1 MPAIRPLPLDQRW
14 KQRLALTTRTAPE
27 LYEDAAAVTDTPHAR
42 AIRTTFREL
51 RASAVFCTH
60 GVPAV
65 VILSVETYDRSAV
78 IDLHAKLWNQGLAH
92 LLLVLAGDTLRA
104 FSLARVPRRE
114 NDEDFDA
121 RCLAWELDAVRQ
133 ALEVNDLLRGAE
145 SGRLWEHP
153 KFRPDERIDRVL
165 LDNLKE
171 SHTRLLNG
179 MSAAAAQAL
188 LIQSMFIAYLEDRQI
203 VSPEYLRAAT
213 GGRADSF
220 LAILKSGS
228 VAALDR
234 LFERLRD
241 DFNGDLFVAPCS
253 FAAADRHPHPESWH
267 LEILSRFRSGEQE
280 MGSGQYRFWGYDFK
294 YMPIELISAVY
305 DRFLG
310 DLGTE
315 RRRRG
320 AYYTPRFVADLV
332 ISQIADKLPSEKI
345 PELRF
350 LDPACGSGIFLV
362 RCFQLLCEQRR
373 RATERSQRLPWES
386 LLAMLSRLEGWDID
400 EAAVRVAVFSLYVAL
415 LEEVEPPDIRALIE
429 RGNLLPGLWERTLR
443 ARDFFTVDPGD
454 PGAQADVI
462 VGNPPW
468 SSRRQPGRRS
478 IEWCATEGLP
488 MPGREE
494 AWAFAWKSLR
504 HLRADG
510 VIALLLPS
518 MGFLHNHADS
528 AVRARKRLLRDARI
542 FRIVNLADLRFQL
555 FDSAI
560 RPATLIVFGHA
571 DPEGR
576 PYAIEYLT
584 PKADLNLKNRRLITL
599 SSADKH
605 VLTSP
610 VVEDDPSIF
619 KRFMWI
625 SDPEEKLFRYLS
637 SLPRLRD
644 VVKPGGTWMIGQ
656 GFQPYNSGVPV
667 PSRYVGRIPYLPIER
682 FTPFFQRTDHLSPWD
697 SSTVRRKGFEQGFTG
712 PRVLVPKGAIHTDQ
726 SRLRAAY
733 VEEPV
738 TFQDGIRAV
747 VAPRGDEPRAK
758 LLTALVN
765 SRIAVWFAFHGTS
778 SFGAERPQVQQDEL
792 LLLPFP
798 RPDDLSEKARDRA
811 AADKMIAVIDEMM
824 RSSDDPFGSIDGAV
838 FAEIDRLAY
847 DFFGLTDE
855 EIILVEDTV
864 AHVIPAVHPSRNSV
878 PEVWRSSTAED
889 RRRYAQALLGRMS
902 DWFEDDYTV
911 AARLE
916 AHNDDLAILRLT
928 LQREHAAT
936 EYHEVESSR
945 VNHVLADL
953 SVQVRRPLAG
963 NFQLLPDFRLFTE
976 DHLYLVKPAQKRFWL
991 RSAAIA
997 DADAIAL
1004 ESAGSV
1010 DTKEETGCRLRQR
1023 VATDGHAFGGG
1034 IRE

>member
-1 MPAIRPLPLDQRW
+1 MPAIRPLPLDQKW
-14 KQRLALTTRTAPE
+14 KQRLALTTRTAPD

-42 AIRTTFREL
+42 AIRTTFRDL

-60 GVPAV
+60 RVPAV
-65 VILSVETYDRSAV
+65 VILSVETYDRRAV
-78 IDLHAKLWNQGLAH
+78 IDLQAKLWNQGLAH
-92 LLLVLAGDTLRA
+92 LLLVIAGDTVRA
-104 FSLARVPRRE
+104 FSLARIPRRG
-114 NDEDFDA
+114 NDEDFDD
-121 RCLAWELDAVRQ
+121 RCLAWELDAVAQ
-133 ALEVNDLLRGAE
+133 ALEVNNLIHGAE

-153 KFRPDERIDRVL
+153 KFRPEERIDRVL

-179 MSAAAAQAL
+179 MSPAAAQAL
-188 LIQSMFIAYLEDRQI
+188 LIQSMFIAYLEDREI
-203 VSPEYLRAAT
+203 VSPDYLLAAT

-220 LAILKSGS
+220 LAILKSGG

-234 LFERLRD
+234 LFERLRE

-253 FAAADRHPHPESWH
+253 FAVADRHPPPEPRH

-315 RRRRG
+315 RRGRG
-320 AYYTPRFVADLV
+320 AYYTPRFVADLA

-362 RCFQLLCEQRR
+362 RCFQLLCEQHR
-373 RATERSQRLPWES
+373 RATDRSQRIPWES

-468 SSRRQPGRRS
+468 SSRRQPERRS

-494 AWAFAWKSLR
+494 AWAFVWKSLR

-518 MGFLHNHADS
+518 MGFLHNHAGS
-528 AVRARKRLLRDARI
+528 AVRARKRLLRAARI
-542 FRIVNLADLRFQL
+542 FRIVNLSDLRFQL
-555 FDSAI
+555 FDSAV
-560 RPATLIVFGHA
+560 RPAALIVFGHA
-571 DPEGR
+571 DPKER
-576 PYAIEYLT
+576 PYSFEYLT

-605 VLTSP
+605 SLTSP
-610 VVEDDPSIF
+610 MVEDDPSIF

-637 SLPRLRD
+637 SLPRLKD
-644 VVKPGGTWMIGQ
+644 VIGPGNWMIGQ
-656 GFQPYNSGVPV
+656 GFQRYNSGVPV
-667 PSRYVGRIPYLPIER
+667 ASRYVRRIPYLPIER
-682 FTPFFQRTDHLSPWD
+682 FTLFFQRTDHLSPWD

-712 PRVLVPKGAIHTDQ
+712 PRVLIPRGATHTNQ
-726 SRLRAAY
+726 MRLRAAY
-733 VEEPV
+733 VE
-738 TFQDGIRAV
+738 
-747 VAPRGDEPRAK
+747 
-758 LLTALVN
+758 
-765 SRIAVWFAFHGTS
+765 
-778 SFGAERPQVQQDEL
+778 
-792 LLLPFP
+792 
-798 RPDDLSEKARDRA
+798 
-811 AADKMIAVIDEMM
+811 
-824 RSSDDPFGSIDGAV
+824 DP
-838 FAEIDRLAY
+838 
-847 DFFGLTDE
+847 
-855 EIILVEDTV
+855 
-864 AHVIPAVHPSRNSV
+864 
-878 PEVWRSSTAED
+878 
-889 RRRYAQALLGRMS
+889 
-902 DWFEDDYTV
+902 
-911 AARLE
+911 
-916 AHNDDLAILRLT
+916 LR
-928 LQREHAAT
+928 
-936 EYHEVESSR
+936 
-945 VNHVLADL
+945 
-953 SVQVRRPLAG
+953 
-963 NFQLLPDFRLFTE
+963 FRT
-976 DHLYLVKPAQKRFWL
+976 
-991 RSAAIA
+991 
-997 DADAIAL
+997 
-1004 ESAGSV
+1004 
-1010 DTKEETGCRLRQR
+1010 
-1023 VATDGHAFGGG
+1023 
-1034 IRE
+1034 

>member
-1 MPAIRPLPLDQRW
+1 MPAIRPLPLDQKW
-14 KQRLALTTRTAPE
+14 KQRLALTTRTAPD

-42 AIRTTFREL
+42 AIRTTFRDL

-92 LLLVLAGDTLRA
+92 LLLVLAGDTVRA
-104 FSLARVPRRE
+104 FSLARIPRRG
-114 NDEDFDA
+114 NDEDFDD

-133 ALEVNDLLRGAE
+133 ALEVNDLIHGAE

-153 KFRPDERIDRVL
+153 KFRPDERIDQVL
-165 LDNLKE
+165 LDNLKD
-171 SHTRLLNG
+171 SHTRLRSG
-179 MSAAAAQAL
+179 MSPAAAQAL

-203 VSPEYLRAAT
+203 VSPDYLRAAT
-213 GGRADSF
+213 GGRAASF
-220 LAILKSGS
+220 LDILKSGS

-234 LFERLRD
+234 LFKRLRD
-241 DFNGDLFVAPCS
+241 DFNGDLFIAPCS
-253 FAAADRHPHPESWH
+253 FAEADRRPPPEPRH
-267 LEILSRFRSGEQE
+267 LDILSRFRSGEQE

-305 DRFLG
+305 DRFL
-310 DLGTE
+310 DDPGTE
-315 RRRRG
+315 RHRRG
-320 AYYTPRFVADLV
+320 AYHTPRFVADLV
-332 ISQIADKLPSEKI
+332 ISQIADKLPIEKI

-373 RATERSQRLPWES
+373 RATAPSQGIPWES
-386 LLAMLSRLEGWDID
+386 LLAMLSRLEGWDSD

-415 LEEVEPPDIRALIE
+415 LEEVEPPDIQALIA
-429 RGNLLPGLWERTLR
+429 RGNMLPGLWERTLR
-443 ARDFFTVDPGD
+443 EQDFFTVDPGD
-454 PGAQADVI
+454 AGAQADVI

-468 SSRRQPGRRS
+468 LSRSRPERLS

-488 MPGREE
+488 MPQQEE
-494 AWAFAWKSLR
+494 AWAFVWKSLR
-504 HLRADG
+504 HLRPAG
-510 VIALLLPS
+510 VAALLLPS
-518 MGFLHNHADS
+518 MGFLHNHAGS

-542 FRIVNLADLRFQL
+542 VRIVNLADLRFQL
-555 FDSAI
+555 FDSAV
-560 RPATLIVFGHA
+560 RPAALIVFGHA
-571 DPEGR
+571 DPKRR
-576 PYAIEYLT
+576 PYSFDYLT

-605 VLTSP
+605 SLSSP
-610 VVEDDPSIF
+610 MVEDDPSIF

-637 SLPRLRD
+637 SLPRLRSI
-644 VVKPGGTWMIGQ
+644 VSAYGTRRMTSDPDEHSWMIGQ
-656 GFQPYNSGVPV
+656 GFKPYNTGAPV
-667 PSRYVGRIPYLPIER
+667 ISPYVGRIPYLPIEQ
-682 FTPFFQRTDHLSPWD
+682 FTPLVQWTDHLAPWD
-697 SSTVRRKGFEQGFTG
+697 SSTVHRRGFEQGFTG
-712 PRVLVPKGAIHTDQ
+712 PRVLIPKGAIHTNQ
-726 SRLRAAY
+726 PRLRATY
-733 VEEPV
+733 VEDPV
-738 TFQDGIRAV
+738 TFQDGIRAIV
-747 VAPRGDEPRAK
+747 IPRGEEPRAK

-765 SRIAVWFAFHGTS
+765 SKIAVWFAFHGTS
-778 SFGAERPQVQQDEL
+778 SFGAERPQVQQGEL

-798 RPDDLSEKARDRA
+798 RPDDLPEPARSRA
-811 AADKMIAVIDEMM
+811 AADKVVSIIDELMQA
-824 RSSDDPFGSIDGAV
+824 SHDPFGSIDDAV
-838 FAEIDRLAY
+838 FAAIDRLAY

-855 EIILVEDTV
+855 EILLVEDTV

-878 PEVWRSSTAED
+878 PEVWRSPTLED
-889 RRRYAQALLGRMS
+889 RRSYAQALLHRMS
-902 DWFEDDYTV
+902 DWFEGDYTV

-928 LQREHAAT
+928 LQREHEAS
-936 EYHEVESSR
+936 EYHEVGSSR
-945 VNHVLADL
+945 INNVLSDL
-953 SVQVRRPLAG
+953 AAQVRRPFAG
-963 NFQLLPDFRLFTE
+963 NLQLLPDFRLVTG

-1004 ESAGSV
+1004 DLQDAAVVSAG
-1010 DTKEETGCRLRQR
+1010 R
-1023 VATDGHAFGGG
+1023 VAAEDD
-1034 IRE
+1034 R

>member
-1 MPAIRPLPLDQRW
+1 MPAIRPRPLGQQW
-14 KQRLALTTRTAPE
+14 KRRLDLTTRAAPE

-42 AIRTTFREL
+42 AIRTTFQDL

-60 GVPAV
+60 DVPAV
-65 VILSVETYDRSAV
+65 VILSVEAYDRSAV

-104 FSLARVPRRE
+104 FSLARIPRRG
-114 NDEDFDA
+114 NDEDFDD
-121 RCLAWELDAVRQ
+121 RCLAWELDAVAQ

-171 SHTRLLNG
+171 SHTRLLRG
-179 MSAAAAQAL
+179 MTSAAAQAL
-188 LIQSMFIAYLEDRQI
+188 LIQSMFIYLEDRQI
-203 VSPEYLRAAT
+203 VSPDYLRAAT
-213 GGRADSF
+213 DGCADSF
-220 LAILKSGS
+220 LAILKSGNA
-228 VAALDR
+228 AALDR

-253 FAAADRHPHPESWH
+253 FAAADRHPPPEPPH

-310 DLGTE
+310 DLGPE
-315 RRRRG
+315 RQRRG

-332 ISQIADKLPSEKI
+332 ISQIADKLPNEKI
-345 PELRF
+345 PDLRF

-373 RATERSQRLPWES
+373 RATEPSQRIPWES
-386 LLAMLSRLEGWDID
+386 LLAMLSRLKGWDID

-443 ARDFFTVDPGD
+443 ARDFFTVDPDD
-454 PGAQADVI
+454 PGAQ
-462 VGNPPW
+462 
-468 SSRRQPGRRS
+468 
-478 IEWCATEGLP
+478 
-488 MPGREE
+488 
-494 AWAFAWKSLR
+494 
-504 HLRADG
+504 
-510 VIALLLPS
+510 
-518 MGFLHNHADS
+518 
-528 AVRARKRLLRDARI
+528 
-542 FRIVNLADLRFQL
+542 
-555 FDSAI
+555 
-560 RPATLIVFGHA
+560 
-571 DPEGR
+571 
-576 PYAIEYLT
+576 
-584 PKADLNLKNRRLITL
+584 
-599 SSADKH
+599 
-605 VLTSP
+605 
-610 VVEDDPSIF
+610 
-619 KRFMWI
+619 
-625 SDPEEKLFRYLS
+625 
-637 SLPRLRD
+637 
-644 VVKPGGTWMIGQ
+644 
-656 GFQPYNSGVPV
+656 
-667 PSRYVGRIPYLPIER
+667 
-682 FTPFFQRTDHLSPWD
+682 
-697 SSTVRRKGFEQGFTG
+697 
-712 PRVLVPKGAIHTDQ
+712 
-726 SRLRAAY
+726 
-733 VEEPV
+733 
-738 TFQDGIRAV
+738 
-747 VAPRGDEPRAK
+747 
-758 LLTALVN
+758 
-765 SRIAVWFAFHGTS
+765 
-778 SFGAERPQVQQDEL
+778 
-792 LLLPFP
+792 
-798 RPDDLSEKARDRA
+798 
-811 AADKMIAVIDEMM
+811 
-824 RSSDDPFGSIDGAV
+824 AV

-902 DWFEDDYTV
+902 DWFEDDYMV

-916 AHNDDLAILRLT
+916 AHNEDLAILRLT
-928 LQREHAAT
+928 LQRKHEAA
-936 EYHEVESSR
+936 EYHEVESSP

-953 SVQVRRPLAG
+953 SAQVRRPLAG
-963 NFQLLPDFRLFTE
+963 NFQLLPDFRLVTG

-1004 ESAGSV
+1004 DLQESLIRNNREVGFVGVSRSTVTPPSA
-1010 DTKEETGCRLRQR
+1010 E
-1023 VATDGHAFGGG
+1023 G

>member
-1 MPAIRPLPLDQRW
+1 MPAVRPLPLDQKW
-14 KQRLALTTRTAPE
+14 KQRLDLTTRTAPD
-27 LYEDAAAVTDTPHAR
+27 LYEDAASVTDTPHAR
-42 AIRTTFREL
+42 AIRTTFRDL

-60 GVPAV
+60 RVPAV
-65 VILSVETYDRSAV
+65 VILWVETYDRNAV
-78 IDLHAKLWNQGLAH
+78 IDLQAKLWNQGLAH
-92 LLLVLAGDTLRA
+92 LLLVLAGDTVRA
-104 FSLARVPRRE
+104 FSLARIPRRGD
-114 NDEDFDA
+114 DEDFDD
-121 RCLAWELDAVRQ
+121 RCLAWELDAVAQ
-133 ALEVNDLLRGAE
+133 ALEVNNLIRGAE
-145 SGRLWEHP
+145 SGRLWEERP
-153 KFRPDERIDRVL
+153 KYFRPDERIDRVL

-171 SHTRLLNG
+171 SHTRLLSDN
-179 MSAAAAQAL
+179 MTSAAVQAL

-203 VSPEYLRAAT
+203 VSPDYLRAAT

-220 LAILKSGS
+220 LDILKSGN

-234 LFERLRD
+234 LFERLQD

-253 FAAADRHPHPESWH
+253 FAPVDRHPSPQPWH
-267 LEILSRFRSGEQE
+267 LEVLSRFRAGKQE
-280 MGSGQYRFWGYDFK
+280 MDSGQYRFWGYDFK
-294 YMPIELISAVY
+294 YIPIELISAVY

-315 RRRRG
+315 RRGRG
-320 AYYTPRFVADLV
+320 AYYTPRFVADLA

-373 RATERSQRLPWES
+373 RATERSQRLPWKS
-386 LLAMLSRLEGWDID
+386 LLAILSRLEGWDID

-415 LEEVEPPDIRALIE
+415 LEEVEPPDIRALIA
-429 RGNLLPGLWERTLR
+429 RGNMLPGLWERTLR
-443 ARDFFTVDPGD
+443 AQDFFTVDPGD
-454 PGAQADVI
+454 AGAQADVI

-468 SSRRQPGRRS
+468 LSRSHPERLS

-488 MPGREE
+488 MPQQEE
-494 AWAFAWKSLR
+494 AWAFVWKSLR

-518 MGFLHNHADS
+518 MGFLHNHAGS

-555 FDSAI
+555 FDSAV
-560 RPATLIVFGHA
+560 RPAALIVFGHA

-576 PYAIEYLT
+576 PYSLEYLT

-605 VLTSP
+605 MLTSP

-637 SLPRLRD
+637 SLPRLGDITIAYRTRRRMND
-644 VVKPGGTWMIGQ
+644 PDEHSWVIGQ
-656 GFQPYNSGVPV
+656 GFKPYNKGASVTSP
-667 PSRYVGRIPYLPIER
+667 YVGKILNLPIER
-682 FTPFFQRTDHLSPWD
+682 FTPFFQRTDHLLPWD
-697 SSTVRRKGFEQGFTG
+697 SSTVYLKGFEQGFSG
-712 PRVLVPKGAIHTDQ
+712 PRVLVPRGVTHTNQ
-726 SRLRAAY
+726 MRLRAAY
-733 VEEPV
+733 VEDPI
-738 TFQDGIRAV
+738 TFQHIIQAIIV
-747 VAPRGDEPRAK
+747 PRGEEPRAK

-778 SFGAERPQVQQDEL
+778 SFGAERPEVQQDEL

-798 RPDDLSEKARDRA
+798 RPDDLPEQARSRA
-811 AADKMIAVIDEMM
+811 AADKMVSVIDEMM
-824 RSSDDPFGSIDGAV
+824 RASHDPFGSTDGAV

-878 PEVWRSSTAED
+878 PEVWRSPTLED
-889 RRRYAQALLGRMS
+889 RRSYAQALLHRMS
-902 DWFEDDYTV
+902 DWFEGDYTV

-928 LQREHAAT
+928 LQREHEAS
-936 EYHEVESSR
+936 EYHEVGSSR
-945 VNHVLADL
+945 INNVLSDL
-953 SVQVRRPLAG
+953 AAQVRRPFAG
-963 NFQLLPDFRLFTE
+963 NLQLLPDFRLVTGH
-976 DHLYLVKPAQKRFWL
+976 HLYLVKPAQKRFWL

-1004 ESAGSV
+1004 DLQDSAAVSV
-1010 DTKEETGCRLRQR
+1010 RQS
-1023 VATDGHAFGGG
+1023 GG
-1034 IRE
+1034 

>member
-1 MPAIRPLPLDQRW
+1 MPAIRRLPLDQKW
-14 KQRLALTTRTAPE
+14 KQRLDLTTRTAPD
-27 LYEDAAAVTDTPHAR
+27 LYEDAAAVTGTPHAR
-42 AIRTTFREL
+42 AIRTTFRDL

-60 GVPAV
+60 RVPAV
-65 VILSVETYDRSAV
+65 VILSVESYDRRAV

-92 LLLVLAGDTLRA
+92 LLLVLAGDTVRA
-104 FSLARVPRRE
+104 FSLARIPRRGS
-114 NDEDFDA
+114 DEDFDA

-153 KFRPDERIDRVL
+153 KFRPDERIDQVL

-171 SHTRLLNG
+171 SQRLLSDN
-179 MSAAAAQAL
+179 MTSAEAEAL

-203 VSPEYLRAAT
+203 VSPDYLRAAT

-220 LAILKSGS
+220 LDILKSGN

-253 FAAADRHPHPESWH
+253 FAAADRHPAPEPGH
-267 LEILSRFRSGEQE
+267 LEILSHFRSGEQE
-280 MGSGQYRFWGYDFK
+280 MDSGQYRFWGYDFK
-294 YMPIELISAVY
+294 YIPIELISAVY
-305 DRFLG
+305 DRFL
-310 DLGTE
+310 DDPGTE
-315 RRRRG
+315 RHRRG
-320 AYYTPRFVADLV
+320 AYHTPRFVADLV
-332 ISQIADKLPSEKI
+332 ISQIADKLPIEKI

-373 RATERSQRLPWES
+373 RATAPSQGIPWES
-386 LLAMLSRLEGWDID
+386 LLAMLSRLEGWDSD

-415 LEEVEPPDIRALIE
+415 LEEVEPPDIRALIA
-429 RGNLLPGLWERTLR
+429 RGNMLPGLWERTLR
-443 ARDFFTVDPGD
+443 AQDFFTVDPGD
-454 PGAQADVI
+454 AGAQADVI

-468 SSRRQPGRRS
+468 SSRRQPERRS

-494 AWAFAWKSLR
+494 AWAFVWKSLR

-518 MGFLHNHADS
+518 MGFLHNHAGS

-542 FRIVNLADLRFQL
+542 VRIVNLADLRFQL
-555 FDSAI
+555 FDSAV
-560 RPATLIVFGHA
+560 RPAALIVFGHA

-576 PYAIEYLT
+576 PYSLEYLT

-599 SSADKH
+599 SSADQH

-637 SLPRLRD
+637 SLPRLQD
-644 VVKPGGTWMIGQ
+644 IVNAGGAWMIGQ
-656 GFQPYNSGVPV
+656 GFQPHRTGVPV
-667 PSRYVGRIPYLPIER
+667 TSRHVGRIPYLPIER
-682 FTPFFQRTDHLSPWD
+682 FTSFVQRTDHLSPWD

-712 PRVLVPKGAIHTDQ
+712 PRVLIPKGAIHTDQ
-726 SRLRAAY
+726 PRLRAAY

-747 VAPRGDEPRAK
+747 VVPRGDEPRAK
-758 LLTALVN
+758 LLTALIN

-778 SFGAERPQVQQDEL
+778 SFGAERPQIQQEEL
-792 LLLPFP
+792 LFLPFP
-798 RPDDLSEKARDRA
+798 RPDDLPEQARARA
-811 AADKMIAVIDEMM
+811 AADKMVAVIDELMQA
-824 RSSDDPFGSIDGAV
+824 SYDPFGSIDGAV

-878 PEVWRSSTAED
+878 PDVWRSSTAAD
-889 RRRYAQALLGRMS
+889 RRSYAQALLHRMS
-902 DWFEDDYTV
+902 DWFEGDYTV

-928 LQREHAAT
+928 LQREHEAS
-936 EYHEVESSR
+936 EYHEVKSSR
-945 VNHVLADL
+945 VNNVLADL
-953 SVQVRRPLAG
+953 AAQVGRPLAG
-963 NFQLLPDFRLFTE
+963 NFQLVPDFRLVTG

-1004 ESAGSV
+1004 DLQDSAAVSA
-1010 DTKEETGCRLRQR
+1010 RQR
-1023 VATDGHAFGGG
+1023 DG
-1034 IRE
+1034 

>member
-104 FSLARVPRRE
+104 FSLARIPRRG
-114 NDEDFDA
+114 NDEDFDD
-121 RCLAWELDAVRQ
+121 RCLAWELDAVAQ

-171 SHTRLLNG
+171 SHTRLLRG
-179 MSAAAAQAL
+179 MTSAAAQAL
-188 LIQSMFIAYLEDRQI
+188 LIQSMFIYLEDRQI
-203 VSPEYLRAAT
+203 VSPDYLRAAT
-213 GGRADSF
+213 DGCADSF
-220 LAILKSGS
+220 LAILKSGNA
-228 VAALDR
+228 AALDR

-253 FAAADRHPHPESWH
+253 FAAADRHPPPEPPH

-310 DLGTE
+310 DLGPE
-315 RRRRG
+315 RQRRG

-332 ISQIADKLPSEKI
+332 ISQIADKLPNEKI
-345 PELRF
+345 PDLRF

-373 RATERSQRLPWES
+373 RATEPSQRIPWES
-386 LLAMLSRLEGWDID
+386 LLAMLSRLKGWDID

-454 PGAQADVI
+454 AGAQTDVI

-468 SSRRQPGRRS
+468 SSRRQPERPS

-494 AWAFAWKSLR
+494 AWAFVWKSLR
-504 HLRADG
+504 HLRTDG

-518 MGFLHNHADS
+518 MGFLHNHAGS
-528 AVRARKRLLRDARI
+528 AIEARKRLLRDARI

-555 FDSAI
+555 FDSAV
-560 RPATLIVFGHA
+560 RPAALIVFGHA

-576 PYAIEYLT
+576 PYAFEYLT

-605 VLTSP
+605 KLTSP
-610 VVEDDPSIF
+610 VVEDDPAIF

-625 SDPEEKLFRYLS
+625 SDPTKKCQF
-637 SLPRLRD
+637 
-644 VVKPGGTWMIGQ
+644 
-656 GFQPYNSGVPV
+656 
-667 PSRYVGRIPYLPIER
+667 SRSRPI
-682 FTPFFQRTDHLSPWD
+682 
-697 SSTVRRKGFEQGFTG
+697 
-712 PRVLVPKGAIHTDQ
+712 
-726 SRLRAAY
+726 Y
-733 VEEPV
+733 
-738 TFQDGIRAV
+738 
-747 VAPRGDEPRAK
+747 
-758 LLTALVN
+758 
-765 SRIAVWFAFHGTS
+765 
-778 SFGAERPQVQQDEL
+778 
-792 LLLPFP
+792 
-798 RPDDLSEKARDRA
+798 
-811 AADKMIAVIDEMM
+811 
-824 RSSDDPFGSIDGAV
+824 
-838 FAEIDRLAY
+838 
-847 DFFGLTDE
+847 
-855 EIILVEDTV
+855 
-864 AHVIPAVHPSRNSV
+864 
-878 PEVWRSSTAED
+878 
-889 RRRYAQALLGRMS
+889 
-902 DWFEDDYTV
+902 
-911 AARLE
+911 
-916 AHNDDLAILRLT
+916 
-928 LQREHAAT
+928 
-936 EYHEVESSR
+936 
-945 VNHVLADL
+945 
-953 SVQVRRPLAG
+953 
-963 NFQLLPDFRLFTE
+963 
-976 DHLYLVKPAQKRFWL
+976 
-991 RSAAIA
+991 
-997 DADAIAL
+997 
-1004 ESAGSV
+1004 
-1010 DTKEETGCRLRQR
+1010 
-1023 VATDGHAFGGG
+1023 
-1034 IRE
+1034 

>member
-1 MPAIRPLPLDQRW
+1 MPAILPRPLDQKW
-14 KQRLALTTRTAPE
+14 KQRLDLTARAAPE

-42 AIRTTFREL
+42 AIRTTFRDL

-92 LLLVLAGDTLRA
+92 LLLVLAGDTVRA
-104 FSLARVPRRE
+104 FSLARIPRRG
-114 NDEDFDA
+114 NDEDFDD
-121 RCLAWELDAVRQ
+121 RCLAWELDAVAQ

-153 KFRPDERIDRVL
+153 KFRPDERIDQVL

-171 SHTRLLNG
+171 SHTRLLSDN
-179 MSAAAAQAL
+179 MTSDPVQAL

-203 VSPEYLRAAT
+203 VSPDYLRAAT
-213 GGRADSF
+213 DGRADSF

-241 DFNGDLFVAPCS
+241 DFNGDLFIAPCS
-253 FAAADRHPHPESWH
+253 FAEADRPPAPEPGH

-280 MGSGQYRFWGYDFK
+280 MDSGQYRFWGYDFK
-294 YMPIELISAVY
+294 YIPIELISAVY
-305 DRFLG
+305 DRFL
-310 DLGTE
+310 DDPGTE
-315 RRRRG
+315 RHRRG
-320 AYYTPRFVADLV
+320 AYHTPRFVADLV
-332 ISQIADKLPSEKI
+332 ISQIADKLPIEKI

-373 RATERSQRLPWES
+373 RATAPSQGIPWES

-415 LEEVEPPDIRALIE
+415 LEEVEPPDIQALIA
-429 RGNLLPGLWERTLR
+429 RGNLLPGLWKRTLR
-443 ARDFFTVDPGD
+443 ARDFFTDAPGD
-454 PGAQADVI
+454 ASAQADVI

-468 SSRRQPGRRS
+468 SSRRQPEGSS

-494 AWAFAWKSLR
+494 AWAFVWKSLR

-528 AVRARKRLLRDARI
+528 AVSARKRLLRDARI

-555 FDSAI
+555 FDSAV
-560 RPATLIVFGHA
+560 RPAALIVFGHA

-576 PYAIEYLT
+576 PYSLEYLT

-605 VLTSP
+605 MLTSP

-637 SLPRLRD
+637 SLPRLKD
-644 VVKPGGTWMIGQ
+644 IVNAGGAWMIGQ
-656 GFQPYNSGVPV
+656 GFQPHRTGVPV
-667 PSRYVGRIPYLPIER
+667 TSRHVGRIPYLPIER

-697 SSTVRRKGFEQGFTG
+697 SSTVRRKGFAQGFTG
-712 PRVLVPKGAIHTDQ
+712 PRVLVPGGVTQ
-726 SRLRAAY
+726 TNQMRLRAAY
-733 VEEPV
+733 VEDPI
-738 TFQDGIRAV
+738 TFQHIIQAIV
-747 VAPRGDEPRAK
+747 VPRSDEPRAK
-758 LLTALVN
+758 LLTALIN

-778 SFGAERPQVQQDEL
+778 SFGAERPDVRQNEL

-798 RPDDLSEKARDRA
+798 RPDDLPDNARARA
-811 AADKMIAVIDEMM
+811 AADKMISVIDEMM

-838 FAEIDRLAY
+838 FAEVDRLAY

-864 AHVIPAVHPSRNSV
+864 AHVIPAVHPARTRI
-878 PEVWRSSTAED
+878 PEVWRSPTWED
-889 RRRYAQALLGRMS
+889 RRRYAHALLRRMS
-902 DWFEDDYTV
+902 DWFEGDYTA

-928 LQREHAAT
+928 LQREHEAS

-945 VNHVLADL
+945 VNNVLADL
-953 SVQVRRPLAG
+953 AAQVGRPLAG
-963 NFQLLPDFRLFTE
+963 NFQLLPDFRLVTG

-1004 ESAGSV
+1004 DLQDSAAVSV
-1010 DTKEETGCRLRQR
+1010 RQS
-1023 VATDGHAFGGG
+1023 GG
-1034 IRE
+1034 